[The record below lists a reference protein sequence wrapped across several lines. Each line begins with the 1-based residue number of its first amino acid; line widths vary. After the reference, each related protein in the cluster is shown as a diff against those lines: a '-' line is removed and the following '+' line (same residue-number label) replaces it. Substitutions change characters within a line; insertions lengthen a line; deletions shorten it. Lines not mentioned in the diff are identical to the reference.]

1 MGDPIAAYEALI
13 KHPKTKARIYGDAK
27 NIGHGDMWTPYRGN
41 TDHHTGASGN
51 SSPGSIQSHPQL
63 GLCSQFFL
71 PRKGYV
77 WIVGYGIAW
86 HGGAGSGWGIRDIN
100 AQCTGM
106 EMDNNGTEGWG
117 TEQYWNGV
125 WVNAVIHHAMKTPP
139 LPGLEVPTFGHKEW
153 AGAAQGKWDPGGMN
167 MAKRR
172 SDIKR
177 AMMELGA
184 PVEVKPVR
192 NEIDHVRSFSPWLGS
207 SLSGELDL
215 RGKVAG
221 KVRRYEG
228 GNVYWLAA
236 TNSTVPVP
244 TAILQVYE
252 RFDFENGL
260 LGVPARYH
268 ALVPAKDAAGK
279 VINGADGRP
288 LILGD
293 IQGFAHGAI
302 QRRYG
307 HDGYAL
313 HGQIGDRY
321 AAEGWQYGSLGW
333 ATSDEYERD
342 GVIRQDFEHGA
353 LLCDRNGTVRIDRG
367 DYLYVP
373 PGR

>member
-1 MGDPIAAYEALI
+1 MADPIAVYDRLRNDPVI
-13 KHPKTKARIYGDAK
+13 KATLLDGAQDR
-27 NIGHGDMWTPYRGN
+27 GHGDMWSPLWGLMN
-41 TDHHTGASGN
+41 HHTGASGN
-51 SSPGSIQSHPQL
+51 SSPWTIAQHPDL
-63 GLCSQFFL
+63 GLCSQIFL
-71 PRKGYV
+71 PRNGKAV
-77 WIVGYGIAW
+77 IVGYGIAW
-86 HGGAGSGWGIRDIN
+86 HGGAGSGYGIQDVN
-100 AQCTGM
+100 AQLLGM

-117 TEQYWNGV
+117 SAQYWACV
-125 WVNAVIHHAMKTPP
+125 RINALVVDTVKQ
-139 LPGLEVPTFGHKEW
+139 PTSHCIAHKEW

-167 MAKRR
+167 MDKLR
-172 SDIKR
+172 SDIQVMR
-177 AMMELGA
+177 GQLGVA
-184 PVEVKPVR
+184 PPKVVR
-192 NEIDHVRSFSPWLGS
+192 NEIDYVRSFSPWLGAA
-207 SLSGELDL
+207 LTPELPL

-228 GNVYWLAA
+228 GNVYWMAA

-244 TAILQVYE
+244 TAVLQVYE

-260 LGVPARYH
+260 LGVPLKYH

-279 VINGADGRP
+279 VINGADGKP
-288 LILGD
+288 VILGD

-307 HDGYAL
+307 TPGFAL

-367 DYLYVP
+367 DYLYTP